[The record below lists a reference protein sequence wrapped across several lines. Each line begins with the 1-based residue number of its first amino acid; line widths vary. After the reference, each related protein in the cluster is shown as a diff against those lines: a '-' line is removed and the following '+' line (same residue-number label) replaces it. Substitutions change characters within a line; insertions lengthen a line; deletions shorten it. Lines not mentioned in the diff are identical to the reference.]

1 MSAFANL
8 VPAACLQRQA
18 RGKRRNV
25 WLCAAL
31 GGLFLLTAF
40 WALGAHRAAAVE
52 RLGRERDDAQAR
64 FEALERALTGSLA
77 KRDELAASFE
87 QLSALRHPQPWSR
100 RLAALTRHAPPR
112 VVLTALTSEA
122 KPTRAPRGPAATTD
136 AHGQRNA
143 IPSTVTVRGMA
154 LDHEALIRLIRAM
167 ERIEDFA
174 DVELVRASRE
184 PYRNDFAIA
193 FELSCLVQEEARP

>member
-1 MSAFANL
+1 MSAFMNL
-8 VPAACLQRQA
+8 VPDACLQRQA

-25 WLCAAL
+25 WLGA
-31 GGLFLLTAF
+31 GLSCVVLLLAF
-40 WALGAHRAAAVE
+40 WALGAHRAAAAE
-52 RLGRERDDAQAR
+52 RLGHTLDDARAR
-64 FEALERALTGSLA
+64 LETMEQALTSGLA
-77 KRDELAASFE
+77 KRDALTASFD

-100 RLAALTRHAPPR
+100 RLAALTRRAPPR

-122 KPTRAPRGPAATTD
+122 KPTRAPRGQAGTTD

-193 FELSCLVQEEARP
+193 FELSCLVQEETRP